1 MTTPA
6 PVEVE
11 VILQTILVIL
21 LKMIAVQPDQPT
33 AARHQT
39 LHLEV
44 APTALTALATD
55 VNGFAADV
63 EDADG
68 SAALTRDQVQT
79 PLTTLTTLQVMMIQV
94 QLQEKIQA
102 TLPLVL
108 HLDQTLLVTPVI
120 LQETLTAGMETL
132 IALPNLLTPIVLILI
147 QVIKSIDTL
156 TDTDMDT
163 VTEEEPTAGDT
174 DGLITTTITGMAL
187 LGHVVEEEEKEDTTD
202 TETGDSSATG
212 ITKEERSANMLLEVA
227 ITEEEER

>member
-1 MTTPA
+1 VE
-6 PVEVE
+6 VEVE

-55 VNGFAADV
+55 VDGFATDM
-63 EDADG
+63 DADG

-79 PLTTLTTLQVMMIQV
+79 PLTTLKTLQVMMIQV

-156 TDTDMDT
+156 TDTDMDMDT
-163 VTEEEPTAGDT
+163 ATEEPITGDT
-174 DGLITTTITGMAL
+174 DGLTTTTVTGMAL
-187 LGHVVEEEEKEDTTD
+187 LGHVVEEGEEENTTD
-202 TETGDSSATG
+202 METGNSSATG